1 VGGTGG
7 SVQTSPLGAECN
19 FYTPCASSYQCIEL
33 SPDPLTPDGFC
44 TKSCTTDDDCSSGY
58 DGPGVA
64 KCTGN
69 APTGKTCL
77 VHCGDLGD
85 GTTDCPLSMSCT
97 HDASNDG
104 TPDTCTEDDPI
115 PPVNPNG
122 ETLLRTFM
130 GVDGAAMQVCLNGN
144 KLGPV
149 LDRVGSGPITSG
161 YLPSSA
167 GPYTV
172 DSWPYAGQNCM
183 SPSSLT
189 TKFTQA
195 QGESYTLFV
204 HDSGFTGVRALKDD
218 FSLPQPGNARVRIAM
233 GSDLASGHPDGVD
246 VCANGVPWAKALHSY
261 GAQSLEVPDYAGLVE
276 LRDASL
282 PECAGSVF
290 GVASTS
296 VAAGNVYSLFVFANT
311 PSSQIFV
318 TTCLDGSN
326 GTSASGSSCNDSE
339 AN

>member
-1 VGGTGG
+1 
-7 SVQTSPLGAECN
+7 VQTSPLGAECN

-130 GVDGAAMQVCLNGN
+130 GVDGNQ
-144 KLGPV
+144 LGPV